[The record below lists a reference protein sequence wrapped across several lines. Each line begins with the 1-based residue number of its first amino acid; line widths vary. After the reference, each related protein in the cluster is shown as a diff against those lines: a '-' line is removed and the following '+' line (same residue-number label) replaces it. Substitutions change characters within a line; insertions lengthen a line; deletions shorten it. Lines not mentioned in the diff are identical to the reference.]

1 MDLFE
6 YEGKR
11 IFHKYGIHIPTGY
24 LGDYLPN
31 NISFPAVVKAQ
42 VLTGGRGKMGGIKKV
57 NSLSELKNNKKQIL
71 EMDMNGEK
79 VSEVY
84 IEEAVDYK
92 KELYLSIVMD
102 RNIKSPTLIV
112 GKSGGVDIES
122 APKDSILHMPIN
134 PLIGLQPYTI
144 RNVKIFLNEEFP
156 KLEEL
161 LYKML
166 DMFVQEQATLVEIN
180 PLFLLQKGDY
190 VAGDAK
196 ITLDSD
202 GKRQESPIKIKRG
215 YNDSFESKCA
225 ALDTVGVELDGKV
238 ATVTSGAG
246 LG

>member
-1 MDLFE
+1 
-6 YEGKR
+6 
-11 IFHKYGIHIPTGY
+11 
-24 LGDYLPN
+24 
-31 NISFPAVVKAQ
+31 
-42 VLTGGRGKMGGIKKV
+42 
-57 NSLSELKNNKKQIL
+57 
-71 EMDMNGEK
+71 
-79 VSEVY
+79 
-84 IEEAVDYK
+84 
-92 KELYLSIVMD
+92 
-102 RNIKSPTLIV
+102 
-112 GKSGGVDIES
+112 
-122 APKDSILHMPIN
+122 
-134 PLIGLQPYTI
+134 I

-161 LYKML
+161 LYKMW

-246 LG
+246 LGMATFDLISSKGISVRSLIDLGGHVIHDKFAAIELIKETKKLKPEAFLFNFYFQVASCLVIAEAIAEELGDDNIPTV